1 MRVNLQGVPDLAAWA
16 NTHGNLYCGRA
27 TSSLAGEF
35 GNPFTVR
42 QYGRE
47 MAIDL
52 YEKLALPNITDEQK
66 QKVKAASFV
75 GCFCEPGLACH
86 TDSLIAA
93 AFT

>member
-1 MRVNLQGVPDLAAWA
+1 
-16 NTHGNLYCGRA
+16 
-27 TSSLAGEF
+27 
-35 GNPFTVR
+35 
-42 QYGRE
+42 

-66 QKVKAASFV
+66 QKVKAASFI
-75 GCFCEPGLACH
+75 GCFCEPGLVCH

>member
-1 MRVNLQGVPDLAAWA
+1 MLDRESWA
-16 NTHGNLYCGRA
+16 NTPGNLYCGRS
-27 TSSLAGEF
+27 TPTIQGEF
-35 GNPFTVR
+35 GNPYTVR
-42 QYGRE
+42 EYGRE

-52 YEKLALPNITDEQK
+52 YKKLALPNITHEQK